1 MTNIEDSITT
11 FGLYRMGS
19 SFDKPAG
26 VLPGFFASKSYYG
39 GDASQRSKWRTLAF
53 HGLGTLSVNVYV
65 DNLLILK
72 DQVVVMAETPDQQR
86 LINLPRSKS
95 TGYMLRYE
103 YTIHSGHVRF
113 CEIFYEQMGSD
124 VN

>member
-1 MTNIEDSITT
+1 MSTVSEAITQ

-53 HGLGTLSVNVYV
+53 HGMGTLTVNVYI

-72 DQVVVMAETPDQQR
+72 DQVVVMAEIPDQQR
-86 LINLPRSKS
+86 LVNLPRAKS

-113 CEIFYEQMGSD
+113 CEIYYEPMNAD